1 MLQFLDNVN
10 YMLPQQD
17 RLEYDLEQLRYS
29 INSNSEQVKELYA
42 LIRNQIYRQIKIE
55 QLAVTIVLNDLH
67 ELRKVKPKTADLIE
81 YYVANNTASYRQIAE
96 QFGCTK
102 QNVHM
107 IIKNYSKNYP
117 WLYNLMKI
125 KGQMDSKNENNRTLF
140 FDIDSESKESD
151 IEQLE
156 LF

>member
-1 MLQFLDNVN
+1 MLQYMDNVN
-10 YMLPQQD
+10 YMIPQQD
-17 RLEYDLEQLRYS
+17 RLQDDLEQLRYN
-29 INSNSEQVKELYA
+29 INSNSDQIKQLYSM
-42 LIRNQIYRQIKIE
+42 IRNQIYRQIKIE

-67 ELRKVKPKTADLIE
+67 ELRKTKPKTADLIE
-81 YYVANNTASYRQIAE
+81 YYIANNTASYRQIAE

-102 QNVHM
+102 QNVHL

-125 KGQMDSKNENNRTLF
+125 KGQMDSKNENNRTVF
-140 FDIDSESKESD
+140 YDIDSIYD
-151 IEQLE
+151 NNDLEQPD